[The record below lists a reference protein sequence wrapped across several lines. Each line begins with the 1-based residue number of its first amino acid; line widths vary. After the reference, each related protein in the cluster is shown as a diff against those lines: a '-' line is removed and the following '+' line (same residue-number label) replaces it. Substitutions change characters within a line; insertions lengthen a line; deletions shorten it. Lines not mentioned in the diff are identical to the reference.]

1 MFFVR
6 LLWHCLWFFQV
17 GLHVV
22 LALVLIERRS
32 YRQFPIFVSYI
43 TWKAL
48 NGVVL
53 LGMNYAPFITGN
65 EYAAAF
71 TGARAL
77 DAALSFAI
85 ISEIL
90 KHLMSSHPALR
101 KLGVALF
108 RWATI
113 VLLLIVVALAWLA
126 PAAGEGHLMSGFF
139 VLERTV
145 NALLCGLLLLLFAFP
160 RLVGFS
166 WRNQAFGIALGL
178 GILASVSLATSAIRS
193 QIEPHARNQTFEIM
207 ELINQGTYLCSVLV
221 WMGYLF
227 LPKPAPRTM
236 VKTLPEH
243 DLETWNQELQRL
255 LHQ

>member
-1 MFFVR
+1 MFFLR
-6 LLWHCLWFFQV
+6 LLWHCVWFLQV

-22 LALVLIERRS
+22 LSLVLIERRS
-32 YRQFPIFVSYI
+32 YRQFPIFVSYV

-48 NGVVL
+48 NGGVL
-53 LGMNYAPFITGN
+53 LAMNYAPFITGN
-65 EYAAAF
+65 EYTAAF
-71 TGARAL
+71 AVARAI
-77 DAALSFAI
+77 DAALAFAI

-90 KHLMSSHPALR
+90 KHLMSSYSALR

-113 VLLLIVVALAWLA
+113 VLLVVVVALAWFA

-145 NALLCGLLLLLFAFP
+145 DALLCGLLLLLFGLP

-166 WRNQAFGIALGL
+166 WRSQAFGIALGL
-178 GILASVSLATSAIRS
+178 GILATVSLATSAIRS
-193 QIEPHARNQTFEIM
+193 QIEPIARNQTFETM
-207 ELINQGTYLCSVLV
+207 ELLNQGTYLCSVLV
-221 WMGYLF
+221 WMAYVF
-227 LPKPAPRTM
+227 MPKPAPRTPL
-236 VKTLPEH
+236 KTLPEH
-243 DLETWNQELQRL
+243 NLETWNQELQRL